1 MDMSAGFEQLL
12 VWQRARA
19 FCAAIAPVLRA
30 ARSAHDYELSQE
42 LNGAGI
48 SIMSN
53 IAEGHLRRARRQFAQ
68 FLNIAAGSLGEAR
81 SCLYL
86 ALDRGYATPAAFQA
100 LCDESNEIGRMLE
113 ALRASVEEQSRRKHV
128 VRRTPSNL

>member
-53 IAEGHLRRARRQFAQ
+53 IAEGHLRRARRQFV
-68 FLNIAAGSLGEAR
+68 S
-81 SCLYL
+81 
-86 ALDRGYATPAAFQA
+86 
-100 LCDESNEIGRMLE
+100 
-113 ALRASVEEQSRRKHV
+113 SVEEQSRRKHV